1 MIYAY
6 LSYLWFIC
14 SANRDWGIFISTFT
28 KLSYTTNAFFKT
40 LLSWKKTTKR
50 IKNDWILLFP
60 SVGFGKA
67 TTCEWQSLTLRCG
80 RGRVIRVLYA
90 IYGRR
95 NRHVCAK
102 NKSIK
107 TTNCRARNSKKIA
120 AKTCNGKR
128 TCRLKA
134 TNGVFGDPCKGTFK
148 YLSVN
153 YRCESKLKI
162 NLIRILKILSLDLM
176 KNVIWT

>member
-1 MIYAY
+1 MHISHISD
-6 LSYLWFIC
+6 LSAVQI
-14 SANRDWGIFISTFT
+14 GIEGFS
-28 KLSYTTNAFFKT
+28 KLSYTTKAFFKT
-40 LLSWKKTTKR
+40 LIRLKISWKKTTKR
-50 IKNDWILLFP
+50 IWNDWILLFTF
-60 SVGFGKA
+60 VGFKISKA

-80 RGRVIRVLYA
+80 RGRVIRVVYA

-120 AKTCNGKR
+120 VKTCDGKR

-134 TNGVFGDPCKGTFK
+134 TNGVFGDPCIGTFK

-153 YRCESKLKI
+153 YRCTSKLKI
-162 NLIRILKILSLDLM
+162 NLIRIFKILLLDLI